1 MINGKKVIALIPARG
16 GSKTI
21 PYKNIKLMNGKPLI
35 AWSIDAA
42 KNTKEI
48 DTIIVSTD
56 DDKIA
61 QVAIKYGAD
70 VIKRPAYLAMDDSLP
85 IDVVRYVIQKLKE
98 IEDDYTYMVYLEPTS
113 PLRKPE
119 DIKKC
124 LELIVDEKMG
134 YDSVTT
140 FVEAAL
146 NPHRAWKIEEGT
158 PSPFLTD
165 IDPWLPRQNLPK
177 VYQLNGAVYCF
188 LIDSVKQDS
197 RKFLNGKIGAI
208 IMPRERSIDIDDLF
222 DFYIAEAFMRR
233 EK

>member
-1 MINGKKVIALIPARG
+1 MIKRKKVIALIPARG

-21 PYKNIKLMNGKPLI
+21 LYKNIKLLNGKPLI
-35 AWSIDAA
+35 AWSIEAA

-56 DDKIA
+56 DDNIA
-61 QVAIKYGAD
+61 QVAINYGAD

-85 IDVVRYVIQKLKE
+85 IDVVKHVIQKLKE

-119 DIKKC
+119 DIKNC
-124 LELIVDEKMG
+124 LELLVDEKMG

-158 PSPFLTD
+158 PSSFLKD
-165 IDPWLPRQNLPK
+165 IDPWLPRQKLPR

-197 RKFLNGKIGAI
+197 SKFLNGKIGAI
-208 IMPRERSIDIDDLF
+208 IMPKDRSIDIDDLY

>member
-21 PYKNIKLMNGKPLI
+21 PYKNIKLLNGKPLI
-35 AWSIDAA
+35 AWSIEAV

-56 DDKIA
+56 NDNIA
-61 QVAIKYGAD
+61 QVAINYGAD

-85 IDVVRYVIQKLKE
+85 IDVVRHVIQKLKE
-98 IEDDYTYMVYLEPTS
+98 IKDDYTYMVYLEPTS

-119 DIKKC
+119 DIKNC
-124 LELIVDEKMG
+124 LELLADEKME

-146 NPHRAWKIEEGT
+146 NPHRAWKIEEGSPT
-158 PSPFLTD
+158 PFLLD
-165 IDPWLPRQNLPK
+165 IDPWLPRQKLPK

-197 RKFLNGKIGAI
+197 KKFLNGKIGAI
-208 IMPRERSIDIDDLF
+208 IMPRERSIDIDDLY
-222 DFYIAEAFMRR
+222 DFYSAEAFMRR